1 MIPNLHLEE
10 LIARDRMNEARAR
23 AAQRNL
29 VSTTRAASP
38 LRVTLSLTLIRMG
51 QWLAGRQASQPA
63 RARVAA

>member
-10 LIARDRMNEARAR
+10 LIARERMNEARTR

-29 VSTTRAASP
+29 ASMARAASP
-38 LRVTLSLTLIRMG
+38 LRVTLGLILIRMG

-63 RARVAA
+63 RTRVAA